1 MPGKIDLK
9 KVNRRKKMKKLW
21 IVLLSV
27 AVTVAFAMPVCAA
40 DVKFSGSYV
49 IQGYYDNDRALIS
62 NGGASVSNVW
72 QRLRLQADFKVQE
85 GLSFTTRADIMQ
97 TVWGSARGSTP
108 ATYSPYS
115 YLLAQQPPGV
125 SSEDQNI
132 KFTHAYVS
140 ANIFG
145 GLLRAGYQTQAKFGT
160 DWGDSGEAYYG
171 PRVRYDYPIGPWTL
185 IALWDKIEGSEYYTP
200 TGPAQNVGNPAYQ
213 VEASAD
219 KYVGA
224 FIYDWGKGNTGL
236 LIYYYNIT
244 SLAAPAPYGIDGKIQ
259 IWIFDPYVKAQLGPV
274 YFEAEVVYITGKER
288 AWESGA
294 DKPDVSRSGW
304 SGYVSATYDFAPMY
318 AGLALMYSEGQDPA
332 KTDSTVGSGG
342 GSDFNP
348 CLMLF
353 NFDLGRWE
361 GGYGNPAYGSYA
373 TMDNGIQNAQMLQVF
388 FGVKPVPKL
397 DVKASF
403 TIAQAD
409 QNGAAPVGTSWQSK
423 NYGNELD
430 VTATYKIYDNLSY
443 MVGFGYLWA
452 GDYWKGTNSQAQ
464 ISNDYLV
471 THKLTLSF

>member
-1 MPGKIDLK
+1 
-9 KVNRRKKMKKLW
+9 MKKLW

-27 AVTVAFAMPVCAA
+27 ALIAAFAMPVCAA

-49 IQGYYDNDRALIS
+49 IQGYYDNDRALLS

-72 QRLRLQADFKVQE
+72 QRLRLQADFKIQE
-85 GLSFTTRADIMQ
+85 GLSFTTRADILQ
-97 TVWGSARGSTP
+97 KVWGAQRGVSP
-108 ATYSPYS
+108 ATYSPFA
-115 YLLAQQPPGV
+115 YLLAQQAPGV
-125 SSEDQNI
+125 SGEDENI

-185 IALWDKIEGSEYYTP
+185 IALWDKIEGSEYYSP
-200 TGPAQNVGNPAYQ
+200 SGPSGNVESASYQ
-213 VEASAD
+213 VDAQAD

-224 FIYDWGKGNTGL
+224 FVYDWGKGNAGL

-244 SLAAPAPYGIDGKIQ
+244 TLSSTTFNVTNFGVVPLDAKINL
-259 IWIFDPYVKAQLGPV
+259 WIFDPYVKAQLGPV
-274 YFEAEVVYITGKER
+274 YFEAEVVYLTGQER
-288 AWESGA
+288 NWQSNVGKTNV
-294 DKPDVSRSGW
+294 DRSGW
-304 SGYVSATYDFAPMY
+304 SAYASATYDFAPMY
-318 AGLALMYSEGQDPA
+318 AGLSFMYSEGQDPN
-332 KTDSTVGSGG
+332 KTDSTIGSGG

-353 NFDLGRWE
+353 NYDLGRWE
-361 GGYGNPAYGSYA
+361 GGYGNPAYGSSVV
-373 TMDNGIQNAQMLQVF
+373 MDNGIQNAIMGQVF
-388 FGVKPVPKL
+388 FGIKPVPKL
-397 DVKASF
+397 DIRASF
-403 TIAQAD
+403 TVAQAD
-409 QNGAAPVGTSWQSK
+409 QPGAATGWQSK
-423 NYGNELD
+423 DYGNEFDL
-430 VTATYKIYDNLSY
+430 TATYKIYDNLSY

-452 GDYWKGTNSQAQ
+452 GDYWKGTNPAAQ